1 MNTLRLNYYKIDVER
16 MLITLGITLMEVSG
30 FVLLICGLFDIKI
43 I

>member
-1 MNTLRLNYYKIDVER
+1 MNTLRMNYYKIDVER